1 MLVAQVFSPVS
12 EVVTIAI
19 SRVLGFSTTS
29 YDLVRAWPAAAKM
42 EPFYWK
48 YEEAADGRAA

>member
-1 MLVAQVFSPVS
+1 MS
-12 EVVTIAI
+12 EVVTFADL
-19 SRVLGFSTTS
+19 RVLGFSTTS
-29 YDLVRAWPAAAKM
+29 YDLVRAWTAAARM

>member
-1 MLVAQVFSPVS
+1 MS
-12 EVVTIAI
+12 EVVTIAVL
-19 SRVLGFSTTS
+19 RVLGFSTTS
-29 YDLVRAWPAAAKM
+29 YDLVRAWTAAARM